1 MKKYLIWSAPILVAL
16 AIIILFRTVLLLG
29 YVPSESMEPTL
40 EKGSLIVA
48 NRLYGDLEVGDIVV
62 FEHEGTVMVKR
73 IAAGPG
79 EDITIEGIN
88 YSVPDSYY
96 LMLGDNGK
104 NSYDSRYWE
113 CPYVYEGKIIAK
125 LIFKN

>member
-1 MKKYLIWSAPILVAL
+1 MKKYIIWSVPILVAL
-16 AIIILFRTVLLLG
+16 VIIILFRTVLLLG

-40 EKGSLIVA
+40 EKGSLIVG
-48 NRLYGDLEVGDIVV
+48 NRLYGDLEVGDIVD
-62 FEHEGTVMVKR
+62 FEHERTVMVKR

-79 EDITIEGIN
+79 QEITIEGIN
-88 YSVPDSYY
+88 YSVPDGFY
-96 LMLGDNGK
+96 LMLGDNSE

-113 CPYVYEGKIIAK
+113 CPYVYEGEIIAK

>member
-79 EDITIEGIN
+79 KEITIEGIN
-88 YSVPDSYY
+88 YSVPDGFY
-96 LMLGDNGK
+96 LMLGDNSE

-113 CPYVYEGKIIAK
+113 CPYVSEDKIIAK
-125 LIFKN
+125 LIFLR

>member
-1 MKKYLIWSAPILVAL
+1 MKKYIIWSVPILVAL
-16 AIIILFRTVLLLG
+16 VIIILFRTVLLLG

-40 EKGSLIVA
+40 EKGSLIVG

-62 FEHEGTVMVKR
+62 FEHEGIVMVKR

-79 EDITIEGIN
+79 EEISIEGIS
-88 YSVPDSYY
+88 YSVPDDFY
-96 LMLGDNGK
+96 LMLGDNIE

-113 CPYVYEGKIIAK
+113 CPYVSEDKIIAK
-125 LIFKN
+125 LIFLR

>member
-1 MKKYLIWSAPILVAL
+1 MKKYLICSAPILVAL

-29 YVPSESMEPTL
+29 YVTSESMETTL

-73 IAAGPG
+73 MAAGPG

-88 YSVPDSYY
+88 YSVPDSFY
-96 LMLGDNGK
+96 LMLGDNGE

-113 CPYVYEGKIIAK
+113 CPYVYEGEIIAK

>member
-1 MKKYLIWSAPILVAL
+1 MKKYIIWSVPILVAL
-16 AIIILFRTVLLLG
+16 VIIILFRTVLLLG

-40 EKGSLIVA
+40 EKGSLIVG

-79 EDITIEGIN
+79 EEISIKGIS
-88 YSVPDSYY
+88 YSVPDDFY
-96 LMLGDNGK
+96 LMLGDNIE

-113 CPYVYEGKIIAK
+113 CPYVSEDKIIAK
-125 LIFKN
+125 LIFLR